1 MIKLKQLFNISGE
14 ETGTEKSDVLGI
26 RSTAVRVTKIGLSIL
41 LGYTLLKGT
50 LAMLPGLFIVAVG
63 YLLIWKLAK

>member
-1 MIKLKQLFNISGE
+1 MFKLKQLFNISDE
-14 ETGTEKSDVLGI
+14 EAGAEKSAVLGI
-26 RSTAVRVTKIGLSIL
+26 RGTAVRVTKLGLSIL